1 MNQFPG
7 DTEEY
12 FARLRVGRE
21 SKGLHVSVIENQ
33 MNLSRL
39 ERMMKDIFQTIAI
52 EDSRRGISERGR
64 DRQTQREA
72 ERQTDRER
80 GRERDRETD
89 TERDRERQRQREAE
103 RDRERDRDRERQ
115 RERESKVRDDDV
127 EGKAAQT
134 CIANSQQ

>member
-39 ERMMKDIFQTIAI
+39 ERMMKYIFQTIAI
-52 EDSRRGISERGR
+52 EDSRGGISERGGE
-64 DRQTQREA
+64 T
-72 ERQTDRER
+72 ERQT
-80 GRERDRETD
+80 
-89 TERDRERQRQREAE
+89 QREAE
-103 RDRERDRDRERQ
+103 RDRERQRQ
-115 RERESKVRDDDV
+115 TEKGTR
-127 EGKAAQT
+127 G
-134 CIANSQQ
+134 